1 MATPW
6 KSEKWFVS
14 PFNYEEEIRKK
25 LFLPEKVVF
34 HDVTLRDGEQQI
46 GVIFNKYDKVAIAR
60 ALNRAGVDR
69 IEVGMPGTSEEDRE
83 AIKAIVTASLE
94 AEIFSWCRNNKLD
107 IEAAKECG
115 SNGVI
120 IETPS
125 SPLMIEKAYSTNLE
139 NLKTEISENAQIA
152 KSEGMKVVLLLVDAT
167 RSSLDVLREII
178 SASERYCDGI
188 AISDTFGSILPF
200 SMFYLIRRIKEF
212 TNKPIEIHC
221 HNDFGLATANTIAA
235 VSAGASCVHV
245 TVNGIGERA
254 GNAPLGEVAMALKLL
269 LGVNCNIKLEELYR
283 LANIVSKYA
292 GVPLPLNKPIV
303 GQNIFKVE
311 SSQSA
316 QWLAKGDPLTAYPF
330 TKELI
335 GNPEFKIVLSKKSG
349 LYNLKLKLEELK
361 ISIPEEKYPEIL
373 SMVYK
378 YSLEKKGEVTDEE
391 LLDML
396 ERLGL
401 YQYKVE
407 EYMRG

>member
-1 MATPW
+1 MEEPW

-14 PFNYEEEIRKK
+14 PFNYEEEARKI
-25 LFLPEKVVF
+25 FNLPEKVVF

-60 ALNRAGVDR
+60 ALNKAGVDR
-69 IEVGMPGTSEEDRE
+69 IEVGTPGISEEDRE
-83 AIKAIVTASLE
+83 AIRAIIAASLE
-94 AEIFSWCRNNKLD
+94 AEIFAWCRNNKLD
-107 IEAAKECG
+107 IEIAKECG
-115 SNGVI
+115 SNGVV

-125 SPLMIEKAYSTNLE
+125 SPLMIEKAYSTKLE
-139 NLKTEISENAQIA
+139 DLKIEISENAQIA

-167 RSSLDVLREII
+167 RSNLEILKEII
-178 SASERYCDGI
+178 KSSEKYCDGI
-188 AISDTFGSILPF
+188 AVSDTFGSILPF
-200 SMFYLIRRIKEF
+200 SMFYLIRKIKEF
-212 TNKPIEIHC
+212 TEKPIEIHC

-245 TVNGIGERA
+245 TVNGLGERA
-254 GNAPLGEVAMALKLL
+254 GNAPLGEVAIALKLL

-283 LANIVSKYA
+283 LANIVSRYS

-303 GQNIFKVE
+303 GQNIFKIE

-316 QWLAKGDPLTAYPF
+316 QWLVKGSPLIAYPF

-335 GNPEFKIVLSKKSG
+335 GNLESKIVLSKKSG

-361 ISIPEEKYPEIL
+361 INIPEEKYPEIMSL
-373 SMVYK
+373 VYK
-378 YSLEKKGEVTDEE
+378 LSLEKKGEVTDEE
-391 LLDML
+391 LLDIL

-407 EYMRG
+407 DYMRG